1 MLLPGQK
8 TYEIPIPAVPAAKA
22 SDIIFIQLILHPT
35 SGLIANIANV
45 GRGLRAHDGRSG
57 GRTSG
62 SGRKGWHREDL
73 ADTLSYLLDMQRQ
86 KEKSQ

>member
-1 MLLPGQK
+1 MPQPGQK
-8 TYEIPIPAVPAAKA
+8 TYEFPIPAAPAAKVPA
-22 SDIIFIQLILHPT
+22 DTFVHLILHPT
-35 SGLIANIANV
+35 SGLIAIIANV

-57 GRTSG
+57 GRSSG